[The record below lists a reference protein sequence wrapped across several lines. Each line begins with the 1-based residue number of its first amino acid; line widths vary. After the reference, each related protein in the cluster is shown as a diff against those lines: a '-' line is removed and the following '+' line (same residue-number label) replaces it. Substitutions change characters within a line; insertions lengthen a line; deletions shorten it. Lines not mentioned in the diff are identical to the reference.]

1 MSLSY
6 FQLSVPV
13 FLRGLDNLSKILDK
27 AVEYANTNDIAL
39 DELLQARLAPDMYT
53 LIGQV
58 QIASD
63 ASKLCTAR
71 LAGVTPPSFPD
82 TETTL
87 EDVRERIAK
96 TQAFI
101 RSVTPEQYEANAG
114 NTITMKLP
122 AQEVTFTQQDYLLN
136 LALPNFYFH
145 LTTAYDILRHK
156 GVPIGKLDFLGGL

>member
-6 FQLSVPV
+6 YQLSVPV
-13 FLRGLDNLSKILDK
+13 FLRSLNNLSKWLDK
-27 AVEYANTNDIAL
+27 AVEHATANGTTI

-53 LIGQV
+53 LTGQI
-58 QIASD
+58 QAASD

-71 LAGVTPPSFPD
+71 LAGVTPPSYSD

-87 EDVRERIAK
+87 EQLRERIAN

-114 NTITMKLP
+114 KTVTLKTP
-122 AQEVTFTQQDYLLN
+122 SQEMIFSQQDYLLN
-136 LALPNFYFH
+136 FAVPNFYFH
-145 LTTAYDILRHK
+145 LTTAYDILRHN
-156 GVPIGKLDFLGGL
+156 GVAMGKLDFLGGI

>member
-13 FLRGLDNLSKILDK
+13 FLRGLDNLSKLLNK
-27 AVEYANTNDIAL
+27 AAEHAKANGIAIE
-39 DELLQARLAPDMYT
+39 ELLQARLAPDMYT

-58 QIASD
+58 QTASD

-71 LAGVTPPSFPD
+71 LAGVKPPSFPD

-87 EDVRERIAK
+87 EQLYERIAN

-101 RSVTPEQYEANAG
+101 RSLTPEQYEANAG
-114 NTITMKLP
+114 NTVVLKTP
-122 AQEVTFTQQDYLLN
+122 SQEMTFSQQDYLLHF
-136 LALPNFYFH
+136 AHPNFYFH

-156 GVPIGKLDFLGGL
+156 GVAIGKMDFLGSL

>member
-13 FLRGLDNLSKILDK
+13 FLRGLDNLSKFLDK
-27 AVEYANTNDIAL
+27 AVEHANTNGIAI
-39 DELLQARLAPDMYT
+39 DELLQARLAPDMYP

-58 QIASD
+58 QAASD

-71 LAGVTPPSFPD
+71 LAGIAPPSFPD

-87 EDVRERIAK
+87 EQLHERIAK

-101 RSVTPEQYEANAG
+101 RSVTPEQYAANAG
-114 NTITMKLP
+114 NSVTMKTP
-122 AQEVTFTQQDYLLN
+122 KQELTFTQQDYLLN
-136 LALPNFYFH
+136 VALPNFYFH

-156 GVPIGKLDFLGGL
+156 GAPIGKLDFLGGV

>member
-6 FQLSVPV
+6 YQLSVPV
-13 FLRGLDNLSKILDK
+13 FLRSLNNLSKWLDK
-27 AVEYANTNDIAL
+27 AVEHATDNGTTI

-53 LIGQV
+53 LTGQI
-58 QIASD
+58 QAASD

-71 LAGVTPPSFPD
+71 LAGVTPPSYSD

-87 EDVRERIAK
+87 EQLRERIAN

-114 NTITMKLP
+114 KTVTLKTP
-122 AQEVTFTQQDYLLN
+122 SQEMIFSQQDYLLN
-136 LALPNFYFH
+136 FAVPNFYFH
-145 LTTAYDILRHK
+145 LTTAYDILRHN
-156 GVPIGKLDFLGGL
+156 GVAIGKLDFLGGI

>member
-27 AVEYANTNDIAL
+27 AVEYANTNGIAI

-87 EDVRERIAK
+87 EHVRERIAK

-101 RSVTPEQYEANAG
+101 RSVTPEQYAANAG
-114 NTITMKLP
+114 NTISMKLP
-122 AQEVTFTQQDYLLN
+122 NQEVTFSQQDYLLN

>member
-27 AVEYANTNDIAL
+27 AVEHANTNGIAM

-53 LIGQV
+53 LVGQI

-71 LAGVTPPSFPD
+71 LAGVTPPSFAD

-87 EDVRERIAK
+87 EHVRERIAK

-101 RSVTPEQYEANAG
+101 RSVTPEQYAANEG
-114 NTITMKLP
+114 TTISMKLP
-122 AQEVTFTQQDYLLN
+122 GQEVTFSQQDYLLHF
-136 LALPNFYFH
+136 ALPNFYFH

-156 GVPIGKLDFLGGL
+156 GVPIGKMDFLGGI